1 VFSVALG
8 SNIPGMGKK
17 VRWGILST
25 AGIAIRKAI
34 PGMQQ
39 SGWVEVS
46 AIASR
51 DRSKAED
58 AARALGIAKAY
69 GSYEELLAD
78 PEIEAIYNPLPN
90 QLHVPWS
97 IKAAEA
103 GKHVLCEKPLSVTV
117 AEAKGLL
124 AVQERTGV
132 LIAEGFMVHGHP
144 QWLRVRDLIAAGRI
158 GDLRS
163 IQGVFSY
170 FNADPAN
177 IRNVPEY
184 GGGSLMDIG
193 CYPIH
198 TSRWMFGDEPVRVM
212 GLFDQDPNSKVDR
225 LTSAML
231 EFPSGQ
237 AVFTC
242 SMQLVYHQRMQL
254 LGTRGRIELPMPFT
268 PPPDRASHILIDDG
282 RDLAGGG
289 ICTETFAPCNQ
300 FTIQAEAFSRAV
312 REGAGVPVPLTDAIK
327 NMAVIEALA
336 RSGQSSRWEAP

>member
-1 VFSVALG
+1 
-8 SNIPGMGKK
+8 MDKK

-25 AGIAIRKAI
+25 AGIAVRKAI
-34 PGMQQ
+34 PAMQA
-39 SGWVEVS
+39 SNCIEVA

-51 DRSKAED
+51 DQRKAQD
-58 AARALGIAKAY
+58 VANILGIPRAY

-117 AEAKGLL
+117 AEAESLL
-124 AVQERTGV
+124 AVQKRTGV
-132 LIAEGFMVHGHP
+132 IMAEGFMVHSHP
-144 QWLRVRDLIAAGRI
+144 QWLRARELIASGRI
-158 GDLRS
+158 GNLRS

-170 FNADPAN
+170 FNTDPAN

-198 TSRWMFGDEPVRVM
+198 TSRWMFGEEPVRVM
-212 GLFDQDPNSKVDR
+212 GLFDQDPELKVDR

-231 EFPSGQ
+231 AFPSGQ

-254 LGTRGRIELPMPFT
+254 LGTHGRIEMPMPFT
-268 PPPDRASHILIDDG
+268 PPPDRASYILIDDG
-282 RDLAGGG
+282 RDLAGSG
-289 ICTETFAPCNQ
+289 ICTETFPPCNQ
-300 FTIQAEAFSRAV
+300 FTIQGEAFSRAV
-312 REGAGVPVPLTDAIK
+312 REGGSVPVPLSDAIK
-327 NMAVIEALA
+327 NMAVIEAIV
-336 RSGQSSRWEAP
+336 RSGRSGRWETP

>member
-1 VFSVALG
+1 
-8 SNIPGMGKK
+8 MGKK

-25 AGIAIRKAI
+25 AGIAVRKVI
-34 PGMQQ
+34 PAMQK
-39 SGWVEVS
+39 SDWIEVT

-51 DRSKAED
+51 DRRKAEEV
-58 AARALGIAKAY
+58 ANALSIPKAY
-69 GSYEELLAD
+69 GCYEDLLAD

-117 AEAKGLL
+117 AEAKSLL

-132 LIAEGFMVHGHP
+132 IIAEGFMVRGHP
-144 QWLRVRDLIAAGRI
+144 QWQRARELIAAGRI
-158 GDLRS
+158 GELRS

-177 IRNVPEY
+177 IRNVPVY

-198 TSRWMFGDEPVRVM
+198 TSRWMFGEEPVRVM
-212 GLFDQDPNSKVDR
+212 GLFDQDPQLKVDR

-237 AVFTC
+237 ASFTC

-254 LGTRGRIELPMPFT
+254 LGTRGRIEMVVPFT
-268 PPPDRASHILIDDG
+268 PPPDRAGYIFIDDG
-282 RDLAGGG
+282 RDLAGSG
-289 ICTETFAPCNQ
+289 ICTETFPPCNQ
-300 FTIQAEAFSRAV
+300 FTIQGEAFSRAV
-312 REGAGVPVPLTDAIK
+312 REGGSVPVPLTDAIK
-327 NMAVIEALA
+327 NMAVIEAIV
-336 RSGQSSRWEAP
+336 RSGQSGRWEAP

>member
-1 VFSVALG
+1 
-8 SNIPGMGKK
+8 MGKK

-25 AGIAIRKAI
+25 AGIAVRKVI
-34 PGMQQ
+34 PAMQK
-39 SGWVEVS
+39 SDWIEVT

-51 DRSKAED
+51 DRRKAEEV
-58 AARALGIAKAY
+58 ANALSIPKAY
-69 GSYEELLAD
+69 GSYEDLLAD

-117 AEAKGLL
+117 AEARSLL

-132 LIAEGFMVHGHP
+132 IIAEGFMVRSHP
-144 QWLRVRDLIAAGRI
+144 QWQRARELIAAGRI

-177 IRNVPEY
+177 IRNVSEY

-193 CYPIH
+193 CYSIH
-198 TSRWMFGDEPVRVM
+198 TSRWMFGEEPVRVM
-212 GLFDQDPNSKVDR
+212 GLFDQDPELKVDR

-237 AVFTC
+237 AIFTC

-254 LGTRGRIELPMPFT
+254 LGTRGRLEMVMPFT
-268 PPPDRASHILIDDG
+268 PPPDRASYILIDDG

-289 ICTETFAPCNQ
+289 ISTETFPACNQ
-300 FTIQAEAFSRAV
+300 FTIQGESFSRVV
-312 REGAGVPVPLTDAIK
+312 REGGSVPVPVTDAIK
-327 NMAVIEALA
+327 NMAVIEALV
-336 RSGQSSRWEAP
+336 RSGQSGRWETPC

>member
-1 VFSVALG
+1 
-8 SNIPGMGKK
+8 MDKR

-34 PGMQQ
+34 PGMQK
-39 SGWVEVS
+39 SEWVEVT

-51 DRSKAED
+51 DRRKAEE
-58 AARALGIAKAY
+58 AASALGIPKAY

-103 GKHVLCEKPLSVTV
+103 GKHVLCEKPLSLTV
-117 AEAKGLL
+117 AEARSLL

-132 LIAEGFMVHGHP
+132 IVAEGFMVHGHP
-144 QWLRVRDLIAAGRI
+144 QWVRAHDLITAGRI
-158 GDLRS
+158 GNLRS
-163 IQGVFSY
+163 IQGMFSY
-170 FNADPAN
+170 FNTDAGN

-198 TSRWMFGDEPVRVM
+198 TSRWMFGEEPVRVM
-212 GLFDQDPNSKVDR
+212 GLFDQDPRLKVDR

-237 AVFTC
+237 AVFSC

-254 LGTRGRIELPMPFT
+254 LGTQGRIEMVMPFT

-282 RDLAGGG
+282 RDLAGSG
-289 ICTETFAPCNQ
+289 ICTETFPPCNQ
-300 FTIQAEAFSRAV
+300 FTIQGEAFSRAV
-312 REGAGVPVPLTDAIK
+312 REGTGVPVPLTDAVK
-327 NMAVIEALA
+327 NMAVIEAIV
-336 RSGQSSRWEAP
+336 RSGQSGRWETP